1 MQAADQTSARTVK
14 KDENFGGLQEDEN
27 MKTSDSKKGLLPQSA
42 LEHYANQE
50 ISATEAMNALGLG
63 C

>member
-1 MQAADQTSARTVK
+1 MK

-42 LEHYANQE
+42 LEHYANHE